1 MARHCSRS
9 GCTHEAVATLSFQYA
24 RSTAWID
31 DLTEVREPHCYD
43 LCENHARRTTPP
55 SGWRLEDRRH
65 RYQSDADRGR
75 DDLVVSRAGTVVA
88 DDEDFSGGFSGGFF
102 DEDDRQSSHRL
113 AG

>member
-9 GCTHEAVATLSFQYA
+9 GCNHEAVATLSFQYA

-31 DLTEVREPHCYD
+31 ELTEVREPHCYD

-55 SGWRLEDRRH
+55 YGWRLEDRRH
-65 RYQSDADRGR
+65 RYQSGAGDRDDDRRDSRTGSPPADR
-75 DDLVVSRAGTVVA
+75 
-88 DDEDFSGGFSGGFF
+88 DEPDGFSGGFF

>member
-9 GCTHEAVATLSFQYA
+9 GCSHEAVATLSFQYA
-24 RSTAWID
+24 RSTAWLD
-31 DLTEVREPHCYD
+31 DLTPLREPHCYD

-65 RYQSDADRGR
+65 RFQAVARDEAAVRRDADDGRGR
-75 DDLVVSRAGTVVA
+75 DARDSRDT
-88 DDEDFSGGFSGGFF
+88 GFF
-102 DEDDRQSSHRL
+102 GHDGGPTSTERL

>member
-9 GCTHEAVATLSFQYA
+9 GCNHEAVATLSFQYA

-65 RYQSDADRGR
+65 RYQVAAAPPEDRH
-75 DDLVVSRAGTVVA
+75 DQRAPVEDYGFFG
-88 DDEDFSGGFSGGFF
+88 DEDHG
-102 DEDDRQSSHRL
+102 SSHRL

>member
-9 GCTHEAVATLSFQYA
+9 GCNHEAVATLSFQYA

-31 DLTEVREPHCYD
+31 ELTEVREPHCYD

-65 RYQSDADRGR
+65 RYQSDADRRR
-75 DDLVVSRAGTVVA
+75 DDLGDSRHRTAT
-88 DDEDFSGGFSGGFF
+88 DDEGFPGGFSGGFL
-102 DEDDRQSSHRL
+102 DEDDHQSSHRL

>member
-24 RSTAWID
+24 RSTAWLD
-31 DLTEVREPHCYD
+31 ELTEVREPHCYD

-65 RYQSDADRGR
+65 RYHADSDRPRDGRALDRDAGGGASS
-75 DDLVVSRAGTVVA
+75 DDH
-88 DDEDFSGGFSGGFF
+88 EPSGGFF
-102 DEDDRQSSHRL
+102 DEDAHQPSHRL